1 MLPLSESMLSSS
13 NVGLIGDFALF
24 MSRKFRIGWAPY
36 WSLANPGD
44 SFVMSK
50 VKEAATDVF
59 IERHESLPGKIFF
72 FLKILFAFQQHLQ
85 FSVSWVFGLVS
96 KYVGGS
102 YVKGSMLNQNFV
114 NIHRIHRN
122 GTLKTC
128 FLSFKV
134 NFLFM
139 KFTTISISRNIISY
153 ECYFFSIF
161 W

>member
-59 IERHESLPGKIFF
+59 IERHESLPGKIYLYIFF
-72 FLKILFAFQQHLQ
+72 WKIFLLFNNIYNFQ
-85 FSVSWVFGLVS
+85 SVGFLVWF
-96 KYVGGS
+96 
-102 YVKGSMLNQNFV
+102 LN
-114 NIHRIHRN
+114 
-122 GTLKTC
+122 
-128 FLSFKV
+128 
-134 NFLFM
+134 M
-139 KFTTISISRNIISY
+139 
-153 ECYFFSIF
+153 
-161 W
+161 

>member
-59 IERHESLPGKIFF
+59 IERHESLPGKIYLFIYIYIYILENIF
-72 FLKILFAFQQHLQ
+72 FLFNNIYNFQ
-85 FSVSWVFGLVS
+85 SVGFLVWF
-96 KYVGGS
+96 
-102 YVKGSMLNQNFV
+102 LN
-114 NIHRIHRN
+114 
-122 GTLKTC
+122 
-128 FLSFKV
+128 
-134 NFLFM
+134 M
-139 KFTTISISRNIISY
+139 
-153 ECYFFSIF
+153 
-161 W
+161 

>member
-59 IERHESLPGKIFF
+59 IERHESLPGKI
-72 FLKILFAFQQHLQ
+72 
-85 FSVSWVFGLVS
+85 
-96 KYVGGS
+96 
-102 YVKGSMLNQNFV
+102 
-114 NIHRIHRN
+114 
-122 GTLKTC
+122 
-128 FLSFKV
+128 
-134 NFLFM
+134 
-139 KFTTISISRNIISY
+139 
-153 ECYFFSIF
+153 YFFISHFLENIF
-161 W
+161 CHSTTFTIFSQLGFWFGF

>member
-59 IERHESLPGKIFF
+59 IERHESLPGKIYLFIYLIF
-72 FLKILFAFQQHLQ
+72 GKSFLLFYNIYNFQ
-85 FSVSWVFGLVS
+85 SVGFLVWF
-96 KYVGGS
+96 
-102 YVKGSMLNQNFV
+102 LN
-114 NIHRIHRN
+114 
-122 GTLKTC
+122 
-128 FLSFKV
+128 
-134 NFLFM
+134 M
-139 KFTTISISRNIISY
+139 
-153 ECYFFSIF
+153 
-161 W
+161 

>member
-59 IERHESLPGKIFF
+59 IERHESLPGKIYVWF
-72 FLKILFAFQQHLQ
+72 I
-85 FSVSWVFGLVS
+85 SFGHRVER
-96 KYVGGS
+96 
-102 YVKGSMLNQNFV
+102 QNW
-114 NIHRIHRN
+114 
-122 GTLKTC
+122 C
-128 FLSFKV
+128 
-134 NFLFM
+134 
-139 KFTTISISRNIISY
+139 
-153 ECYFFSIF
+153 
-161 W
+161 

>member
-44 SFVMSK
+44 SFVLSK

-59 IERHESLPGKIFF
+59 IERHESLPGKIYLFLF
-72 FLKILFAFQQHLQ
+72 FLEIFFCLFNKIYN

-102 YVKGSMLNQNFV
+102 YVKGSMLNQSFV
-114 NIHRIHRN
+114 NIHKIHRI
-122 GTLKTC
+122 GTIK
-128 FLSFKV
+128 
-134 NFLFM
+134 
-139 KFTTISISRNIISY
+139 
-153 ECYFFSIF
+153 SIF
-161 W
+161 CS

>member
-59 IERHESLPGKIFF
+59 IERHESLPGKIYLFIF
-72 FLKILFAFQQHLQ
+72 GKSFLLFNNIYNFQ
-85 FSVSWVFGLVS
+85 SVGFLVWF
-96 KYVGGS
+96 
-102 YVKGSMLNQNFV
+102 LN
-114 NIHRIHRN
+114 
-122 GTLKTC
+122 
-128 FLSFKV
+128 
-134 NFLFM
+134 M
-139 KFTTISISRNIISY
+139 
-153 ECYFFSIF
+153 
-161 W
+161 

>member
-59 IERHESLPGKIFF
+59 IERHESLPGKIYFYIFF
-72 FLKILFAFQQHLQ
+72 WKIFLLFNTGLIQQHLQ

-102 YVKGSMLNQNFV
+102 YVKGSMLNQSFV
-114 NIHRIHRN
+114 NIHKIHRF
-122 GTLKTC
+122 GTIK
-128 FLSFKV
+128 
-134 NFLFM
+134 
-139 KFTTISISRNIISY
+139 
-153 ECYFFSIF
+153 SIF
-161 W
+161 CS

>member
-59 IERHESLPGKIFF
+59 IERQESLPGKIFF
-72 FLKILFAFQQHLQ
+72 SSYYFFKIFFAIQQHLQ

-102 YVKGSMLNQNFV
+102 YVKGSMFNQN
-114 NIHRIHRN
+114 
-122 GTLKTC
+122 L
-128 FLSFKV
+128 
-134 NFLFM
+134 
-139 KFTTISISRNIISY
+139 
-153 ECYFFSIF
+153 
-161 W
+161 

>member
-59 IERHESLPGKIFF
+59 IERHESLPGKIYLFIFGKSF
-72 FLKILFAFQQHLQ
+72 FLFKNISNFQ
-85 FSVSWVFGLVS
+85 SVGFLVWF
-96 KYVGGS
+96 
-102 YVKGSMLNQNFV
+102 LN
-114 NIHRIHRN
+114 
-122 GTLKTC
+122 
-128 FLSFKV
+128 
-134 NFLFM
+134 M
-139 KFTTISISRNIISY
+139 
-153 ECYFFSIF
+153 
-161 W
+161 

>member
-72 FLKILFAFQQHLQ
+72 
-85 FSVSWVFGLVS
+85 
-96 KYVGGS
+96 Y
-102 YVKGSMLNQNFV
+102 
-114 NIHRIHRN
+114 
-122 GTLKTC
+122 
-128 FLSFKV
+128 
-134 NFLFM
+134 FLFFG
-139 KFTTISISRNIISY
+139 KYFLPFNNIYNFQSVG
-153 ECYFFSIF
+153 FLVWFLNM
-161 W
+161 

>member
-72 FLKILFAFQQHLQ
+72 KSFLPYIQQHLQ

-96 KYVGGS
+96 KHVGGS

-114 NIHRIHRN
+114 N
-122 GTLKTC
+122 
-128 FLSFKV
+128 
-134 NFLFM
+134 
-139 KFTTISISRNIISY
+139 Y
-153 ECYFFSIF
+153 P
-161 W
+161 

>member
-59 IERHESLPGKIFF
+59 IERHESLPGKIYLFF
-72 FLKILFAFQQHLQ
+72 RKSFLLFNNIYNFQ
-85 FSVSWVFGLVS
+85 SVGFLVWF
-96 KYVGGS
+96 
-102 YVKGSMLNQNFV
+102 LN
-114 NIHRIHRN
+114 
-122 GTLKTC
+122 
-128 FLSFKV
+128 
-134 NFLFM
+134 M
-139 KFTTISISRNIISY
+139 
-153 ECYFFSIF
+153 
-161 W
+161 

>member
-59 IERHESLPGKIFF
+59 IERHESLPGKIYLLFLNLFF
-72 FLKILFAFQQHLQ
+72 GKSFLLFNNIYNFQ
-85 FSVSWVFGLVS
+85 SVGFLVWF
-96 KYVGGS
+96 
-102 YVKGSMLNQNFV
+102 LN
-114 NIHRIHRN
+114 
-122 GTLKTC
+122 
-128 FLSFKV
+128 
-134 NFLFM
+134 M
-139 KFTTISISRNIISY
+139 
-153 ECYFFSIF
+153 
-161 W
+161 

>member
-59 IERHESLPGKIFF
+59 IERHESLPGKIFYLF
-72 FLKILFAFQQHLQ
+72 IYFLENLFCYSTTFTI
-85 FSVSWVFGLVS
+85 FSQLGFWFG
-96 KYVGGS
+96 
-102 YVKGSMLNQNFV
+102 F
-114 NIHRIHRN
+114 
-122 GTLKTC
+122 
-128 FLSFKV
+128 
-134 NFLFM
+134 
-139 KFTTISISRNIISY
+139 
-153 ECYFFSIF
+153 
-161 W
+161 